1 MTNVDLTILTKK
13 ATAPEHVLFQE
24 VAGNA
29 ALLNLDSETYFGLDD
44 VGTRMW
50 QAMEQAETIGGAAL
64 ALAEEYDA
72 PLAKIERD
80 IVKLA
85 ADLRSHDLLHIGD

>member
-1 MTNVDLTILTKK
+1 MTDIDLTILAAK

-50 QAMEQAETIGGAAL
+50 QAMEQAETIGAAAR
-64 ALAEEYDA
+64 ALVEEYDA
-72 PLAKIERD
+72 PLEEIERD

-85 ADLRSHDLLHIGD
+85 ADLRGHGLLLIGA

>member
-1 MTNVDLTILTKK
+1 MTDIDLTILTKK

-29 ALLNLDSETYFGLDD
+29 ALLNLESETYFGLDD

-50 QAMEQAETIGGAAL
+50 QAMEQAETLGEAAS

-72 PLAKIERD
+72 PLDEIERD
-80 IVKLA
+80 LAKLA
-85 ADLRSHDLLHIGD
+85 VELRSHGLLDIGA

>member
-1 MTNVDLTILTKK
+1 MTDIDVTLLEAK
-13 ATAPEHVLFQE
+13 ATVPEHVLFQE

-29 ALLNLDSETYFGLDD
+29 ALLNLDSESYFGLDD

-50 QAMEQAETIGGAAL
+50 QAMEQAETIGAA
-64 ALAEEYDA
+64 ACVLAEEYDA
-72 PLAKIERD
+72 PIEEIERD

-85 ADLRSHDLLHIGD
+85 VDLRGHGLLSIGT

>member
-1 MTNVDLTILTKK
+1 MTDIDLTILAKK

-50 QAMEQAETIGGAAL
+50 QAMEQAETIGAAARAL
-64 ALAEEYDA
+64 ADEYDA
-72 PLAKIERD
+72 PLVEIERD
-80 IVKLA
+80 MAKLA
-85 ADLRSHDLLHIGD
+85 ADLRSHGLLDIGA

>member
-1 MTNVDLTILTKK
+1 MTDIDVTLLEAK
-13 ATAPEHVLFQE
+13 AIVPEHVLFQE

-29 ALLNLDSETYFGLDD
+29 ALLNLDSESYFGLDD

-50 QAMEQAETIGGAAL
+50 QAMEQAETIGAA
-64 ALAEEYDA
+64 ARVLAEEYDA
-72 PLAKIERD
+72 PIEEIERD

-85 ADLRSHDLLHIGD
+85 VDLRGHGLLSIGT